1 MTRIALSAA
10 PLLAAVLVLLSLLIP
25 LNVRAQATVPSAPTL
40 DEVTTRA
47 GWLLVEW
54 SAPSSD
60 GGSTITAYDAR
71 YLETDATNKADDQWT
86 EVDEIWATGDGELR
100 YKLDSLTN
108 DTEYDV
114 QVRAVNAEGDGAW
127 SATATG
133 TPELSEETRA
143 TIVAVRGDDRALAVS
158 WNAPTTLV
166 DTDTTYDLR
175 YIESD
180 ATDKSD
186 GAWTVLTDA
195 SADGLL
201 LDGITGLDNDTEYD
215 VQVRAVDSFGDGPWS
230 DTTTGAPAD
239 SGQDLANAREISLE
253 TLPSGELDPMGS
265 NYFWGRIDDGATS
278 DGFSYSSDWDYFK
291 VVITDE
297 QAPDPMEF
305 DIFTEGDLDTKGT
318 LFDGDGNTIISI
330 GSSAELT
337 NPDNFLIRRTLE
349 AGTYY
354 IRVTGQGSAIG
365 EYVLRIQAAP
375 ETTDPVDPNELT
387 LGGNVGG
394 SINPPNETDSYDLE
408 LTERTNVIIRG
419 FGAPDL
425 TARLLNERGSVLAQN
440 NDGNLPPNAKGFV
453 IHHTLDA
460 GAYELEVSSDRGI
473 TSGWYRVYATDA
485 GNPGSTAGDAQAIT
499 LDDAVGGNIAPAG
512 DADYFSITV
521 DDTTYV
527 QIWAAPNTSG
537 ADFDAELLDS
547 NETAVD
553 PDFYGD
559 FAGHFKRIISF
570 GIAHKLDAGTY
581 YLKVTG
587 DGGSTGKYTVLA
599 MEDFGFSSLV
609 EACED
614 VSGGGIADTWYGCQW
629 HLQDDGLFGSGST
642 EDINV
647 ERVWSGGNLGAGI
660 TVAVVDDGMDHQ
672 HEDLTNNVDTS
683 KNRDFVGQGGI
694 YHPFRTHGTAVAGII
709 AAENNSIG
717 VRGVAPRATIYGYN
731 LLATGT
737 LDDEIEAVSLNA
749 DTTAVSNN
757 SWGHGN
763 DGSPESVTSLWEEAV
778 ENAVTSGYGG
788 KGVVFVWSA
797 GNGARMGDYSNLD
810 ERNNFHAVTAVCAV
824 SSDGVRTY
832 YSEMGANLWVCAP
845 SDGSGTPGITT
856 TTNSNRYTKGFG
868 GTSAAAPIVSGVVAL
883 IRKANDALTWRDV
896 KLILAASARK
906 NDASNSGWETGATK
920 YGGAGTYNFNHEYG
934 FGVVDAQAAVNLASG
949 WTNVPSLR
957 KIVAESDDID
967 LTIPDATA
975 TDPGTTVSS
984 ELTLDGNVEFIEY
997 VHVNAEIR
1005 HHSFRDLDVELESPT
1020 GRVSKLSPYFDQ
1032 SEFGEEIPF
1041 AVVGHRFRLG
1051 SARHLGESPAGKWT
1065 LRVTDHISGTEGS
1078 LESWNIEVFGHGTKP
1093 AAPGIDEA
1101 QPASG
1106 GFTVAWETPP
1116 DPGKSPITQYQVQ
1129 YIRSD
1134 AADKSD
1140 GEWTSVTTG
1149 SSARQYTTSGLDGEI
1164 EYDVRVRAVSAEG
1177 GGEWSETVQV
1187 TTASPD
1193 APTITS
1199 VTSLGEQTLVVT
1211 WTAPTNPSL
1220 GTVTSY
1226 DLRHK
1231 FTTFGGWTEVDSIW
1245 TSTSGGPLEH
1255 TLIPTVYLGSGRSH
1269 DVQLRAVVGSTE
1281 HPWSASHAVIT
1292 VPAPPVITSI
1302 STDPGGG
1309 KMTVQW
1315 ATAISA
1321 RQHPVTSHDLRYIES
1336 SEDETVDAN
1345 WTVEIDVPSDRQ
1357 GYTIVGL
1364 TNWVQYDV
1372 QVRGWNAGGPGLWSE
1387 TETGTPSNTSARVT
1401 LQWDDTSVDVNE
1413 DGGHVTL
1420 TAVATTD
1427 RDEAL
1432 PSDFSF
1438 DATVTT
1444 DDDTATDPAD
1454 YVPPSD
1460 ATLTFEQSD
1469 FERVLIGSSYRYRA
1483 TRDFNITIVSDTV
1496 DETDEKFTATL
1507 DYFETGATNLLGG
1520 NSVATVTIRDDE
1532 QVPVTL
1538 GWNPATVAVNEGSS
1552 AVRLN
1557 ATATTTSDKRPEA
1570 GFSFDASIATSPG
1583 TADATDDYT
1592 HVSTTV
1598 TFQQSDFR
1606 SLTVDGNRRYR
1617 ATKSVSVPIIN
1628 DTDDERDETF
1638 AVTVDYVDSNPSHL
1652 QGGPATATVTIQ
1664 DNDLPTVSIA
1674 AVTSSAPEDQSLLFR
1689 LTRDGVADDALT
1701 VNVRVSETRRMLA
1714 SGQPTTATFSAGAST
1729 TTLAVPLDDDT
1740 EDEDISVVTAMVRS
1754 GSGYVVGTDS
1764 SAIATAVDN
1773 DHVPVTLSWDPSA
1786 VTVADGAGRVTLR
1799 GVATTTKDKR
1809 PESGFSFVAEV
1820 TFADGA
1826 ADSNDYFGQIQRQT
1840 FGQSDFVRRGQS
1852 YRAAKEFAVHIA
1864 SGGIDEDDETFTA
1877 TLAYVGSDPLP
1888 PHLQGGSATL
1898 TVTITIVDDNVAP
1911 VFDDGTSTTRSID
1924 ENSAPG
1930 TAVGAPVAATDLNDD
1945 PLTYSIDSQQGGP
1958 YTVDSTTGQIRL
1970 GSGAA
1975 LDYER
1980 RTTQRVN
1987 LRVEDPDG
1995 LSDTIPV
2002 QIDIANVNEPPVIS
2016 GNATPEWQENRTG
2029 NVTRYTASDP
2039 ERDSVE
2045 WTVTGTDAG
2054 FFSVNS
2060 QGYLTFNDPP
2070 DFEASRG
2077 STYELTVVAT
2087 DTNGNPAE
2095 LDITVTVTNVNEPPT
2110 VEGRT
2115 ELALSENDDTFDE
2128 TYLATDPEGSSTTF
2142 TWSVS
2147 GTDYGDFNIDRNT
2160 GVLTF
2165 RNTPDY
2171 ERPADYNGNN
2181 EYLVQVRASDG
2192 QYTGT
2197 LDVTITVTDV
2207 NEPPEFNS
2215 SSLGKTSFSYAEN
2228 GTAALY
2234 TYRVTDPERS
2244 TITWSLSGTD
2254 HGDFDISQTGVL
2266 TFAEIPDFEMPDDAN
2281 EDNEYLV
2288 TVQARDDGFNTA
2300 RLDVTVTVTNSTGAE
2315 EPTITTTSN
2324 PSAYQE
2330 NGTRAVYT
2338 FRARDPQGRAVSW
2351 SLAGTDSHAFEISSG
2366 GVLTFRNPPDFESP
2380 TDFDRD
2386 NVYEITVVVTDD
2398 QSLVDRVDVS
2408 VTVTNHN
2415 EGVEPTITTRSPPST
2430 YQENRTA
2437 TVYTFSASDPQRRAI
2452 TWTLEGDDRGDFTL
2466 TRDSSGRGVLAFLSP
2481 PDFEAPADLDRQ
2493 NDYQL
2498 TVVATDEDGHR
2509 DRLTFTITVTD
2520 VNEGPEVTSGG
2531 DSFTVQENR
2540 NWLGATFTASDPE
2553 GGAVTHWS
2561 LGGRDWGDFLISS
2574 DGLLTFRNVPDHERP
2589 DDADRNN
2596 VYEVEIRP
2604 YDGRYYG
2611 SHHITVA
2618 TEDVSEISGPDTLA
2632 RPENTEGILAHYR
2645 ATGQGDLTATP
2656 AWSLTGT
2663 DAGDFTISA
2672 EGVVSFR
2679 NTPDHERPA
2688 DSNRDNEYLFA
2699 VQAIDGRYYD
2709 SHDVTVTVTPV
2720 NEPPTITTTSSSA
2733 TALGQNENLTSRL
2746 YTYRATD
2753 PEGSATIA
2761 WSVGGVDARFFIINE
2776 QGEFS
2781 FREDRAPDFETPGD
2795 SGRDNV
2801 YDVLIQVRDDAL
2813 NTASLPVSVTV
2824 REVNEGPEVTS
2835 GQSTFT
2841 ISENQDLPN
2850 ARYSGFDPEGG
2861 TVTQWIV
2868 GGADRGDFQI
2878 SAEGVL
2884 TFRYLPDYERP
2895 ADANRDNVYQLQVR
2909 PYDGRY
2915 YGSFD
2920 VTVTVTPVN
2929 EPPAITTTSSSAT
2942 TMTHP
2947 ENRTSRLY
2955 AYRATDPEGATIAW
2969 TLGGV
2974 DARFFS
2980 IDERGQ
2986 FYFSTTDPPDFEAR
3000 AASGLDHVYNVIVR
3014 ASDGLHTATL
3024 PVAVT
3029 VTDVNEGPEVTSGP
3043 STLTIPENQRL
3054 SGAVYSARDPEGFY
3068 VTRWSVGGRDSSDFF
3083 ITQGG
3088 TLYFRTPP
3096 DFEHPADSDRD
3107 NVYEVIIQPY
3117 DGRYTGS
3124 YPVTVTVT
3132 DVNEPP
3138 EFRSGSRTSFTQL
3151 ENRTTHLYT
3160 YSATDPERGAV
3171 TWSVGGTDGSHFAIN
3186 ERGQFSFDPNS
3197 PPDFDS
3203 PGDSGRNNIYN
3214 VNIEA
3219 TDPEANTGRLP
3230 VTVIVTEV
3238 NEGPVITRQGSL
3250 FGSPAGTV
3258 SENHPATQALA
3269 KYAARDPERPGVSI
3283 TQWSTSG
3290 PDYSDFVMNALG
3302 ELRFKF
3308 SPDYERPADSNRDN
3322 VYEVTIRAS
3331 DGRNTGTLEEVQV
3344 ITVTDVNEPPVITTT
3359 QTSFTQPEN
3368 RNTTL
3373 YTFRATDPERGTIT
3387 WIPAGTDGRYFT
3399 IDEQGRFAFTNP
3411 PDFENPGDA
3420 GRDNVYNVTIQA
3432 QDEAFR
3438 TATLDVT
3445 VTVTNHN
3452 EGVQPTIS
3460 TRNPTATYQENRTAT
3475 VYTFRASDPQR
3486 GTIIWS
3492 LGGIDSGDFSISES
3506 GALTFN
3512 SPPDFESPAD
3522 ADRNNV
3528 YELTV
3533 IVTDEEGYTD
3543 RVSFT
3548 ITVTNHNEG
3557 VEPTISTRWPP
3568 STYQENRTTTVYTF
3582 NASDPQRQ
3590 TIAWSLDGTDRGAF
3604 TITTDSSGRGVLA
3617 FASPPDFEN
3626 PVDADRDNVYEL
3638 AVVATDT
3645 DGNRDRVDF
3654 TITVTDVNE
3663 VPTITVAGT
3672 VTTTVPE
3679 NYADTAVLARYTARD
3694 PENPG
3699 SAIYS
3704 WSTAGQDSGDFVI
3717 NALGELR
3724 FRVSPDYERPADA
3737 NRDNVYEVIIRASD
3751 GRSYGTLADALTVTV
3766 TNLNEPPVITTR
3778 SRTEFTVREN
3788 STSTVYTYRATDQD
3802 RDDRIRWSVEGADGG
3817 DFAIYNG
3824 MLTFRLLPDLEQP
3837 VDADEDNVYEITV
3850 VASDNLGLRDTIPA
3864 TITVTDQSEGPVIA
3878 GTTSFTVVENYD
3890 IAQALGTYT
3899 ATDAKDGRRVY
3910 PQWSLTGQDFSD
3922 FVIDQYSGVLSF
3934 RNTPDYDQPADS
3946 NRDNIYE
3953 VTVRGHDSRAYG
3965 YLNVVVT
3972 VTNVNESAP
3981 VVTGSTSRTV
3991 QENTTSTIYTYSA
4004 TDADLNDTIAWS
4016 TGGTDGRHFLITED
4030 RYGRGLLAFAVPPDF
4045 ENPAD
4050 SGRDN
4055 VYNLEVVA
4063 TDGQGLRGT
4072 LAVTVTV
4079 TALNEGPVVSGTATF
4094 TVNENQALADN
4105 QGGYS
4110 ATYTARDPE
4119 AVGGVTTTITWSV
4132 SGLDYGDFTIG
4143 RETGTLA
4150 FRYPPNHE
4158 RPADYNRDNVYE
4170 LTVRAYDGRSYG
4182 TFDVTVTVLE
4192 VNEGPEII
4200 GRDTFTYLENSTSA
4214 IYTYSATDPEGDA
4227 FTWDLGGSDANDFV
4241 ITTGATGA
4249 SGRGLLTFAA
4259 PPNFDVPA
4267 GSGTH
4272 GNEYLV
4278 TVQARDDQG
4287 NVGELPVVV
4296 TVTDQNESAVVSGP
4310 QVISV
4315 TENRDQTLI
4324 LATYSATDPENQPI
4338 THWSLSGSDS
4348 GDFLINSNG
4357 ELTFLSTPDYDRPAD
4372 SNRDNEYRITV
4383 RAYDGRTYGNLDVV
4397 ITVSNVNEHDPAI
4410 RSGSATTFNHRE
4422 ETTSVLY
4429 TYSATDQD
4437 RDDVITWSTGG
4448 TDGHLFE
4455 FNERNGLV
4463 FRNPPDHENP
4473 GDSGRDNVY
4482 DLTVVAT
4489 DSGRRSTSL
4498 DVTVTVTPVD
4508 EGPEIFGTTNYTVLE
4523 GQELLGATF
4532 TATDPEDPSIVV
4544 SNWRTSGADSGDFT
4558 ITQDGVLSFLNTP
4571 DYDQP
4576 ADSNRDNIYLVTV
4589 QVSDGR
4595 YYGSLEVTVTVT
4607 DQNESNPVVTGRE
4620 SLSFPENT
4628 GTTTT
4633 LYTYRATD
4641 DDRNTVFNWSVRG
4654 TDGDDFEINPD
4665 GQLTFRNPPDHE
4677 SPADSNA
4684 DNIYEITVVASDG
4697 SNEGVLGVTITVTE
4711 INEGPEI
4718 SGAPTLTFDENT
4730 ATDRVLATYSATD
4743 PENTAANITLWSTS
4757 GRDVNDFT
4765 INSDGQLTFRYPPDY
4780 EQPADYN
4787 RDNVYEVSVR
4797 AYDGRVYGYYNV
4809 VVTVTPVDEAPEFRS
4824 GSRDSFTYRENG
4836 AYALYTYWATDP
4848 EGAEV
4853 AWSVGGVDARYFTI
4867 SQSGVLSFSDPPN
4880 FENPLR
4886 IDGDGYDNEYEVTVV
4901 AADQTGRVANLPVM
4915 VTVTDVN
4922 EGPEI
4927 VSCTETKFDTV
4938 LAVEF
4943 EGCDEITVD
4952 ENHDEPLYTYT
4963 ARDPEIPDLE
4973 ITRWTLSG
4981 RDSGDFTIT
4990 EKGELSFRYP
5000 PDSERPADYGRDSI
5014 YEVTVRA
5021 SDGRYYGSFDVV
5033 VTVEAVDEAPE
5044 FRTNSQDTFAYRENG
5059 TAALYT
5065 YYATDPEGADVS
5077 WGLSGTD
5084 ADAFEISEDGELTFA
5099 EVPDYE
5105 EPEDLGRDNVYEAT
5119 VEATDE
5125 TGNTRRLE
5133 ITVTVVNLTD

>member
-1 MTRIALSAA
+1 MTGLGLSAA
-10 PLLAAVLVLLSLLIP
+10 RLLAAGLALLGLLSLLLP
-25 LNVRAQATVPSAPTL
+25 MNARAQATVPGAPTI
-40 DEVTTRA
+40 DTVTPRA
-47 GWLLVEW
+47 GWLLVKW
-54 SAPSSD
+54 SAPSGN

-71 YLETDATNKADDQWT
+71 YIETDATDKADSRWT
-86 EVDEIWATGDGELR
+86 VTQDVWTTGDGELR
-100 YKLDSLTN
+100 YGLDGLTN
-108 DTEYDV
+108 GTEYDV

-127 SATATG
+127 SATVRG
-133 TPELSEETRA
+133 TPELSEVTRA
-143 TIVAVRGDDRALAVS
+143 TLSAVRGDDKALAVT

-175 YIESD
+175 HIATD

-186 GAWTVLTDA
+186 DQWTEVTDA
-195 SADGLL
+195 SVDGLL

-215 VQVRAVDSFGDGPWS
+215 VRVRAVELDIEGPWS
-230 DTTTGAPAD
+230 ATMSATPVDPGHNRDHARAITLATT
-239 SGQDLANAREISLE
+239 S
-253 TLPSGELDPMGS
+253 SGELDPMGS
-265 NYFWGRIDDGATS
+265 NYFWGRIDDGVIF
-278 DGFSYSSDWDYFK
+278 DGYSHSADWDYFEM
-291 VVITDE
+291 VITDE

-305 DIFTEGDLDTKGT
+305 EIFTEGDLDTQGT
-318 LFDGDGNTIISI
+318 LFDGDGNTIISV

-354 IRVTGQGSAIG
+354 IRVIGQGSAIG
-365 EYVLRIQAAP
+365 EYVLRIKAAP
-375 ETTDPVDPNELT
+375 ETTDPVDPNTLT
-387 LGGNVGG
+387 LGGSVSG

-425 TARLLNERGSVLAQN
+425 TARLLNERGSVLVQN
-440 NDGNLPPNAKGFV
+440 NDGNLPPKVKGFV

-460 GAYELEVSSDRGI
+460 GAYELQVSSHRGI
-473 TSGWYRVYATDA
+473 TSGWYQVYATDA

-499 LDDAVGGNIAPAG
+499 LDDAVGGNITSTG

-537 ADFDAELLDS
+537 TDVDAELLDAS
-547 NETAVD
+547 ETAVD
-553 PDFYGD
+553 PDFTID
-559 FAGHFKRIISF
+559 FAGHFKRIVSF

-599 MEDFGFSSLV
+599 MEDFGFSNLV

-672 HEDLTNNVDTS
+672 HEDLTNNIDTS
-683 KNRDFVGQGGI
+683 KNRDFVGQGGV

-717 VRGVAPRATIYGYN
+717 VRGVAPQATLYGYN

-749 DTTAVSNN
+749 HTTAVSNN

-797 GNGARMGDYSNLD
+797 GNGARMGDYSTLD

-883 IRKANDALTWRDV
+883 IRKANDTLTWRDV

-967 LTIPDATA
+967 LNIPDATT

-984 ELTLDGNVEFIEY
+984 ELTLDGDVEFIEY
-997 VHVNAEIR
+997 VHVNAEVR
-1005 HHSFRDLDVELESPT
+1005 HHSFRDLEVELESPT

-1032 SEFGEEIPF
+1032 SEFGQEIPF
-1041 AVVGHRFRLG
+1041 AVVGHPLRLG

-1065 LRVTDHISGTEGS
+1065 LRVTDHISGVAGS

-1106 GFTVAWETPP
+1106 GFTVAWATPP
-1116 DPGKSPITQYQVQ
+1116 DPGKSPITQYQVH
-1129 YIRSD
+1129 YIRND

-1231 FTTFGGWTEVDSIW
+1231 FTTFGDWTEVDSIW

-1302 STDPGGG
+1302 STDPSGG

-1345 WTVEIDVPSDRQ
+1345 WAVEIDVPSDRH

-1364 TNWVQYDV
+1364 NNWVQYDV
-1372 QVRGWNAGGPGLWSE
+1372 QVRGWNAGGPGPWSE

-1413 DGGHVTL
+1413 DGGLVTL

-1454 YVPPSD
+1454 YVPPTG

-1469 FERVLIGSSYRYRA
+1469 FERVLIGGSYRYRA

-1507 DYFETGATNLLGG
+1507 DYSETGATNLLGG
-1520 NSVATVTIRDDE
+1520 NSVATVTIKDDE

-1538 GWNPATVAVNEGSS
+1538 GWNPATVSVNEGSS

-1557 ATATTTSDKRPEA
+1557 ATATTTSDQRPEA
-1570 GFSFDASIATSPG
+1570 GFSFDATVATSPV

-1592 HVSTTV
+1592 HVSSTL
-1598 TFQQSDFR
+1598 TFSQVDFR
-1606 SLTVDGNRRYR
+1606 SATVDGNRRYR
-1617 ATKSVSVPIIN
+1617 ATKSVSVPIVN

-1638 AVTVDYVDSNPSHL
+1638 TVTVDYVDPNPLHL
-1652 QGGPATATVTIQ
+1652 QGGSSAATVTIV

-1674 AVTSSAPEDQSLLFR
+1674 AIGASAAEDATLQFR
-1689 LTRDGVADDALT
+1689 LTREGVADDALT
-1701 VNVRVSETRRMLA
+1701 VNVRVSETRQMLA
-1714 SGQPTTATFSAGAST
+1714 SGQPTTATFLAGEST
-1729 TTLAVPLDDDT
+1729 TTLVVVLDDDT
-1740 EDEDISVVTAMVRS
+1740 KDEDNSTVTATLRS
-1754 GSGYVVGTDS
+1754 GTGYVLGTNT
-1764 SAIATAVDN
+1764 SAQATARDN
-1773 DHVPVTLSWDPSA
+1773 DHVPVTLSWDPDA
-1786 VTVADGAGRVTLR
+1786 ITVADGAGTVTLR
-1799 GVATTTKDKR
+1799 GVATTTKDKQ

-1820 TFADGA
+1820 TFADGT
-1826 ADSNDYFGQIQRQT
+1826 ADSGDYSAQTQRQT
-1840 FGQSDFVRRGQS
+1840 FRQSDFIRRGQT
-1852 YRAAKEFAVHIA
+1852 YRATGEFTAYIA
-1864 SGGIDEDDETFTA
+1864 TGDGSEDDETFTA

-1888 PHLQGGSATL
+1888 PHLQGGSATA
-1898 TVTITIVDDNVAP
+1898 TVTITVIDDNVAP
-1911 VFDDGTSTTRSID
+1911 VFDDGTSTTRSIH
-1924 ENSAPG
+1924 ENSGPG

-1958 YTVDSTTGQIRL
+1958 YTVDDTTGQLRL
-1970 GSGAA
+1970 GAGAA

-1987 LRVEDPDG
+1987 LRVVDPDG
-1995 LSDTIPV
+1995 LSDTIAV
-2002 QIDIANVNEPPVIS
+2002 QIEIANVNEPPVIS
-2016 GNATPEWQENRTG
+2016 GNPTPEWQENRTG
-2029 NVTRYTASDP
+2029 NVARYTASDP
-2039 ERDSVE
+2039 ERDSVD
-2045 WTVTGTDAG
+2045 WTVAGTDAG
-2054 FFSVNS
+2054 FFSMNS

-2087 DTNGNPAE
+2087 DANGNPAE

-2110 VEGRT
+2110 VQGRT

-2128 TYLATDPEGSSTTF
+2128 TYYATDPEGSSTTF

-2147 GTDYGDFNIDRNT
+2147 GTDRGDFTINRET

-2165 RNTPDY
+2165 HATPDY
-2171 ERPADYNGNN
+2171 ERPADSNRDN
-2181 EYLVQVRASDG
+2181 EYLAQVRASDG

-2197 LDVTITVTDV
+2197 LDVTVTVTDV

-2234 TYRVTDPERS
+2234 TYLATDPERAA
-2244 TITWSLSGTD
+2244 ITWSVSGTD
-2254 HGDFDISQTGVL
+2254 HDDFNISQTGVL
-2266 TFAEIPDFEMPDDAN
+2266 TFAEIPDFEMPDDAD

-2288 TVQARDDGFNTA
+2288 TVEARDTAFNYA

-2324 PSAYQE
+2324 PSPYRE
-2330 NGTRAVYT
+2330 NGAGAVYT
-2338 FRARDPQGRAVSW
+2338 FRARDPQGRAVVW
-2351 SLAGTDSHAFEISSG
+2351 SLTGADSHAFEISSG
-2366 GVLTFRNPPDFESP
+2366 GVLTFVSPPDFESP
-2380 TDFDRD
+2380 TDFNRD
-2386 NVYEITVVVTDD
+2386 NVYQITVVVTDD
-2398 QSLVDRVDVS
+2398 QGLTDSVAVT
-2408 VTVTNHN
+2408 VTVTNDA
-2415 EGVEPTITTRSPPST
+2415 EGVEPTISSRSPPST
-2430 YQENRTA
+2430 YPENRTS
-2437 TVYTFSASDPQRRAI
+2437 TVYTFSASDPQRQTL

-2466 TRDSSGRGVLAFLSP
+2466 TRDSSGRGVLSFVSP
-2481 PDFEAPADLDRQ
+2481 PNFEAPVDSDGQ
-2493 NDYQL
+2493 NDYNL
-2498 TVVATDEDGHR
+2498 TVIATDPDFHA
-2509 DRLTFTITVTD
+2509 DRLSFTITVTD
-2520 VNEGPEVTSGG
+2520 VNEGPEVTGGG
-2531 DSFTVQENR
+2531 DTFTTQENR
-2540 NWLGATFTASDPE
+2540 NWPGATFTASDPE
-2553 GGAVTHWS
+2553 GGNVTHWN
-2561 LGGRDWGDFLISS
+2561 LGGSDSGDFTITHDTVS
-2574 DGLLTFRNVPDHERP
+2574 GGGRIAFRNTPDHERP
-2589 DDADRNN
+2589 DDADRDN
-2596 VYEVEIRP
+2596 VYQVEIQP

-2611 SHHITVA
+2611 SHHVTVTVGDVAEIT
-2618 TEDVSEISGPDTLA
+2618 GPSVLNRDENFVGTLA
-2632 RPENTEGILAHYR
+2632 TYA
-2645 ATGQGDLTATP
+2645 ATGGGDLTVDPTWRLAGADT
-2656 AWSLTGT
+2656 
-2663 DAGDFTISA
+2663 GDFTISA
-2672 EGVVSFR
+2672 EGAVSFR
-2679 NTPDHERPA
+2679 NTPDHERPY
-2688 DSNRDNEYLFA
+2688 DSNRDNEYLFT
-2699 VQAIDGRYYD
+2699 VQATDGRYHD
-2709 SHDVTVTVTPV
+2709 S
-2720 NEPPTITTTSSSA
+2720 
-2733 TALGQNENLTSRL
+2733 
-2746 YTYRATD
+2746 
-2753 PEGSATIA
+2753 
-2761 WSVGGVDARFFIINE
+2761 
-2776 QGEFS
+2776 
-2781 FREDRAPDFETPGD
+2781 
-2795 SGRDNV
+2795 
-2801 YDVLIQVRDDAL
+2801 YDVA
-2813 NTASLPVSVTV
+2813 
-2824 REVNEGPEVTS
+2824 
-2835 GQSTFT
+2835 
-2841 ISENQDLPN
+2841 
-2850 ARYSGFDPEGG
+2850 
-2861 TVTQWIV
+2861 
-2868 GGADRGDFQI
+2868 
-2878 SAEGVL
+2878 
-2884 TFRYLPDYERP
+2884 
-2895 ADANRDNVYQLQVR
+2895 
-2909 PYDGRY
+2909 
-2915 YGSFD
+2915 
-2920 VTVTVTPVN
+2920 VTVTPVN
-2929 EPPAITTTSSSAT
+2929 EPPAITTTSASAT

-2955 AYRATDPEGATIAW
+2955 TYRATDPEGATIAW

-2974 DARFFS
+2974 DAHFFT

-2986 FYFSTTDPPDFEAR
+2986 LYFSTSNPPDFEAR
-3000 AASGLDHVYNVIVR
+3000 AVSGQGHVYNVTVQ
-3014 ASDGLHTATL
+3014 AGDGAHTASL
-3024 PVAVT
+3024 PIAVT
-3029 VTDVNEGPEVTSGP
+3029 VTDVNEGPVVSGTS
-3043 STLTIPENQRL
+3043 SFTIRENQSL
-3054 SGAVYSARDPEGFY
+3054 SGAVYSARDPEGEY
-3068 VTRWSVGGRDSSDFF
+3068 VTRWSVGGRDAGDFF

-3096 DFEHPADSDRD
+3096 DFERPADSNRD

-3117 DGRYTGS
+3117 DGRNTGS
-3124 YPVTVTVT
+3124 YAVTITVT

-3138 EFRSGSRTSFTQL
+3138 EFRSGSRTYFTQP
-3151 ENRTTHLYT
+3151 ENRTTRLYT

-3171 TWSVGGTDGSHFAIN
+3171 TWTVGGTDGSHFVID
-3186 ERGQFSFDPNS
+3186 ERGQFSFREES
-3197 PPDFDS
+3197 PPDFDA
-3203 PGDSGRNNIYN
+3203 PGDFGSNNIYN

-3219 TDPEANTGRLP
+3219 TDPEANTARLP
-3230 VTVIVTEV
+3230 VIVIVNEV
-3238 NEGPVITRQGSL
+3238 NEGPVITRQSSL
-3250 FGSPAGTV
+3250 LGNPPGTV
-3258 SENHPATQALA
+3258 SENHPTTQALA
-3269 KYAARDPERPGVSI
+3269 RYTARDPERPTVSI

-3290 PDYSDFVMNALG
+3290 PDAGDFVMNALG
-3302 ELRFKF
+3302 ELRFKL

-3322 VYEVTIRAS
+3322 IYQVTIRAS
-3331 DGRNTGTLEEVQV
+3331 DGRNTGTLEELQV
-3344 ITVTDVNEPPVITTT
+3344 IAVTDVNEPPVITTT
-3359 QTSFTQPEN
+3359 GRTAFTQTEN
-3368 RNTTL
+3368 RNTAL
-3373 YTFRATDPERGTIT
+3373 YTFRATDPERGAIT
-3387 WIPAGTDGRYFT
+3387 WNPAGIDGHAFT
-3399 IDEQGRFAFTNP
+3399 IDEQGRLSFTNP
-3411 PDFENPGDA
+3411 PDFESPTDA

-3432 QDEAFR
+3432 RDEAFR

-3460 TRNPTATYQENRTAT
+3460 TRNPPATYQENRTAT

-3512 SPPDFESPAD
+3512 SPPDFENPAD

-3533 IVTDEEGYTD
+3533 IVTDPQGYTD

-3557 VEPTISTRWPP
+3557 VEPTISSRRPP
-3568 STYQENRTTTVYTF
+3568 TTYQENRTTTVYTF
-3582 NASDPQRQ
+3582 SASDPQRQ
-3590 TIAWSLDGTDRGAF
+3590 AIAWSLDGTDRGAF
-3604 TITTDSSGRGVLA
+3604 TITTDSSGRGVLT
-3617 FASPPDFEN
+3617 FATPPDFEN
-3626 PVDADRDNVYEL
+3626 PSDLDRQNDYEL
-3638 AVVATDT
+3638 AVIAADT

-3704 WSTAGQDSGDFVI
+3704 WSTAGWDNGDFVI

-3788 STSTVYTYRATDQD
+3788 STAVVYTYRATDQD
-3802 RDDRIRWSVEGADGG
+3802 QDERIRWSVEGADGG

-3864 TITVTDQSEGPVIA
+3864 TITVTDQSEGPIIA

-3910 PQWSLTGQDFSD
+3910 PQWSLSGRDVSD

-3934 RNTPDYDQPADS
+3934 RHTPDYDRPADS

-3953 VTVRGHDSRAYG
+3953 VTIRGHDSRAYG

-3972 VTNVNESAP
+3972 VTNINEGAP
-3981 VVTGSTSRTV
+3981 VVTGSTAHTV
-3991 QENTTSTIYTYSA
+3991 RENTTSTIYTYRA
-4004 TDADLNDTIAWS
+4004 ADPDLNDTIAWS
-4016 TGGTDGRHFLITED
+4016 TGGDDGRHFVITRD
-4030 RYGRGLLAFAVPPDF
+4030 SSGRGLLAFTGPPDF

-4050 SGRDN
+4050 SDQDN

-4063 TDGQGLRGT
+4063 TDGAGLRGT

-4079 TALNEGPVVSGTATF
+4079 TALNEGPVVSGTAAF
-4094 TVNENQALADN
+4094 TINENQALTDN

-4110 ATYTARDPE
+4110 TTYTARDPE
-4119 AVGGVTTTITWSV
+4119 AIGGVTTTITWSV
-4132 SGLDYGDFTIG
+4132 AGRDSGDFNIDL
-4143 RETGTLA
+4143 ETGTLT
-4150 FRYPPNHE
+4150 FRYPPNYE
-4158 RPADYNRDNVYE
+4158 RPADYGRDNIYE
-4170 LTVRAYDGRSYG
+4170 LTVRAYDGRNYG
-4182 TFDVTVTVLE
+4182 AFEVAVTVLP
-4192 VNEGPEII
+4192 VNEGPEIT
-4200 GRDTFTYLENSTSA
+4200 GGDSLSFRENTPATTTLHTYR
-4214 IYTYSATDPEGDA
+4214 ATDPEGNA
-4227 FTWDLGGSDANDFV
+4227 FTWNLGGPDASDFV
-4241 ITTGATGA
+4241 ITADS
-4249 SGRGLLTFAA
+4249 SGRGVLTFAA
-4259 PPNFDVPA
+4259 PPNFDIPT

-4296 TVTDQNESAVVSGP
+4296 TVTDQNEGAVVWGQ

-4315 TENRDQTLI
+4315 TENRDPTLI

-4348 GDFLINSNG
+4348 GDFLINSDG

-4397 ITVSNVNEHDPAI
+4397 ITVSNVNEHDPVI
-4410 RSGSATTFNHRE
+4410 RSGSSTTFNYRE

-4463 FRNPPDHENP
+4463 FRNPPDYENP
-4473 GDSGRDNVY
+4473 GDSGRGNVY

-4489 DSGRRSTSL
+4489 DSQGRSTSL
-4498 DVTVTVTPVD
+4498 DVAVTVTPVD
-4508 EGPEIFGTTNYTVLE
+4508 EGPEIFGTTNYTVIE
-4523 GQELLGATF
+4523 GQELTGAFF
-4532 TATDPEDPSIVV
+4532 TASDPEDPTIVV
-4544 SNWRTSGADSGDFT
+4544 SNWRTSGTDRGDFT
-4558 ITQDGVLSFLNTP
+4558 ITQDGALSFRSTP
-4571 DYDQP
+4571 DYDRP
-4576 ADSNRDNIYLVTV
+4576 ADSNRDNIYMVTV

-4595 YYGSLEVTVTVT
+4595 HYGSLEVTVTVT
-4607 DQNESNPVVTGRE
+4607 DQNESSPVVSGSRT
-4620 SLSFPENT
+4620 LSFRENT
-4628 GTTTT
+4628 SSTTT

-4654 TDGDDFEINPD
+4654 TDDDDFDINSA

-4677 SPADSNA
+4677 RPADSNL
-4684 DNIYEITVVASDG
+4684 DNIYEITIVASDG
-4697 SNEGVLGVTITVTE
+4697 SNEGALAVTITVTE
-4711 INEGPEI
+4711 VNEGPEI
-4718 SGAPTLTFDENT
+4718 SGAQTLTFDENT
-4730 ATDRVLATYSATD
+4730 ATDLILATYSATD
-4743 PENTAANITLWSTS
+4743 PENTAANITLWGTS
-4757 GRDVNDFT
+4757 GRDAGDFT
-4765 INSDGQLTFRYPPDY
+4765 INSDGQLTFLYPPNH
-4780 EQPADYN
+4780 ERPADYN

-4797 AYDGRVYGYYNV
+4797 ASDGRVYGYYEV
-4809 VVTVTPVDEAPEFRS
+4809 VVTVTPVDEAPEFRT
-4824 GSRDSFTYRENG
+4824 GSRDSFAYRENG
-4836 AYALYTYWATDP
+4836 TYNLYTYQATDP

-4853 AWSVGGVDARYFTI
+4853 AWSVGGLDASYFTI
-4867 SQSGVLSFSDPPN
+4867 SDTGVLTFSAPPN
-4880 FENPLR
+4880 FENSLR
-4886 IDGDGYDNEYEVTVV
+4886 VEGDGYDNEYEVTVQ
-4901 AADQTGRVANLPVM
+4901 ATDDNFNTARLEIK

-4927 VSCTETKFDTV
+4927 VACTDTVFDTV
-4938 LAVEF
+4938 LDIDF
-4943 EGCDEITVD
+4943 DDCDEITVS
-4952 ENHDEPLYTYT
+4952 ENHDEPLYTYS

-4973 ITRWTLSG
+4973 ITRWSLSG
-4981 RDSGDFTIT
+4981 YDSGDFTIT
-4990 EKGELSFRYP
+4990 EKGELSFRYR
-5000 PDSERPADYGRDSI
+5000 PDSERPADYNRDSI

-5044 FRTNSQDTFAYRENG
+5044 FHSSSQDTFTYRENG
-5059 TAALYT
+5059 TAALHT
-5065 YYATDPEGADVS
+5065 YRATDPEGSEVT

-5084 ADAFEISEDGELTFA
+5084 AHAFEISEAGELTFA
-5099 EVPDYE
+5099 SVPDYE
-5105 EPEDLGRDNVYEAT
+5105 QPADSGRDNIYEVI
-5119 VEATDE
+5119 VEAADDTN
-5125 TGNTRRLE
+5125 NTRQLE
-5133 ITVTVVNLTD
+5133 VTVTVVNLTD

>member
-1 MTRIALSAA
+1 MTGLGLSAA
-10 PLLAAVLVLLSLLIP
+10 RLLAAGLALLGLLSLLVP
-25 LNVRAQATVPSAPTL
+25 MNARAQATVPGAPTI
-40 DEVTTRA
+40 DTVTARA
-47 GWLLVEW
+47 GWLLVKW
-54 SAPSSD
+54 SAPSGN

-71 YLETDATNKADDQWT
+71 YIETDATDKADSRWT
-86 EVDEIWATGDGELR
+86 ATQDVWTTGDGELR
-100 YKLDSLTN
+100 YGLDNLTN
-108 DTEYDV
+108 ATEYDV

-127 SATATG
+127 SATARG
-133 TPELSEETRA
+133 TPELSEVTRA
-143 TIVAVRGDDRALAVS
+143 TLSALRGDDKALAAT
-158 WNAPTTLV
+158 WNAPSTLV

-175 YIESD
+175 HIATD

-186 GAWTVLTDA
+186 DQWTEVTDA

-215 VQVRAVDSFGDGPWS
+215 VQVRAMELGIEGPWS
-230 DTTTGAPAD
+230 ATMSATPVDP
-239 SGQDLANAREISLE
+239 GQDRDHARAITLATTS
-253 TLPSGELDPMGS
+253 SGELDPMGS
-265 NYFWGRIDDGATS
+265 NYFWGRIDDGVIF
-278 DGFSYSSDWDYFK
+278 DGYSYSSDWDYFEM
-291 VVITDE
+291 VITDE

-305 DIFTEGDLDTKGT
+305 EIFTEGDLDTMGT
-318 LFDGDGNTIISI
+318 LFDGDGNTIISV

-365 EYVLRIQAAP
+365 EYVLRIKAAP

-440 NDGNLPPNAKGFV
+440 NDGNLPPKAEGFV

-460 GAYELEVSSDRGI
+460 GAYELQVSSDRGI

-485 GNPGSTAGDAQAIT
+485 GNPGSTAGDAQPIT
-499 LDDAVGGNIAPAG
+499 LDDAVGGNITSAG

-547 NETAVD
+547 NETALD
-553 PDFYGD
+553 PDFDID

-570 GIAHKLDAGTY
+570 GIAHKLDAGAY

-587 DGGSTGKYTVLA
+587 DGSTGKYTVLA
-599 MEDFGFSSLV
+599 IEDFGFSNLV
-609 EACED
+609 DACED

-629 HLQDDGLFGSGST
+629 HLQDDGLIGAGST

-717 VRGVAPRATIYGYN
+717 VRGVAPQATIYGYN

-778 ENAVTSGYGG
+778 ENAITSGYGG

-856 TTNSNRYTKGFG
+856 TTNGNRYTKGFG

-906 NDASNSGWETGATK
+906 NDASNSGWEAGATK

-934 FGVVDAQAAVNLASG
+934 FGVVDAQAAVNLAGG

-957 KIVAESDDID
+957 KIVVESDDID

-975 TDPGTTVSS
+975 ADPGTTVSS

-1041 AVVGHRFRLG
+1041 AVVGHRLRLG

-1065 LRVTDHISGTEGS
+1065 LRVTDHISGVAGS

-1106 GFTVAWETPP
+1106 GFTVAWAAPP

-1129 YIRSD
+1129 YIRND

-1149 SSARQYTTSGLDGEI
+1149 SSARQYTTSGLDGKI

-1231 FTTFGGWTEVDSIW
+1231 FTTFGDWTEVDSIW
-1245 TSTSGGPLEH
+1245 TSTSGGPLQH
-1255 TLIPTVYLGSGRSH
+1255 TLIPTAYLGSGRSH

-1302 STDPGGG
+1302 STDPSGG

-1345 WTVEIDVPSDRQ
+1345 WTVKIDVPSDRQ

-1372 QVRGWNAGGPGLWSE
+1372 QVRGLNAGGPGPWSE

-1454 YVPPSD
+1454 YIPPTG

-1483 TRDFNITIVSDTV
+1483 TRDFNITIVSDAV

-1507 DYFETGATNLLGG
+1507 DYSETGATNLLGG
-1520 NSVATVTIRDDE
+1520 NSVATVTIKDDE

-1538 GWNPATVAVNEGSS
+1538 GWNPATVSVNEGSS

-1557 ATATTTSDKRPEA
+1557 VTATTTSDKRPEA
-1570 GFSFDASIATSPG
+1570 GFSFDATVATSPV

-1592 HVSTTV
+1592 HVSSTL
-1598 TFQQSDFR
+1598 TFTQADFR
-1606 SLTVDGNRRYR
+1606 SATVDGNRRYR
-1617 ATKSVSVPIIN
+1617 ATKSVSVPIVN

-1638 AVTVDYVDSNPSHL
+1638 TATVDYVDPNPLHL
-1652 QGGPATATVTIQ
+1652 QGGSAAATVTIV

-1674 AVTSSAPEDQSLLFR
+1674 AIGASAAEDATLQFR
-1689 LTRDGVADDALT
+1689 LTREGVPDDALT
-1701 VNVRVSETRRMLA
+1701 VNVRVSETMRMLA

-1729 TTLAVPLDDDT
+1729 TTLVVALDDDT
-1740 EDEDISVVTAMVRS
+1740 EDEDNSTVTATLRS
-1754 GSGYVVGTDS
+1754 GTGYILGTNT
-1764 SAIATAVDN
+1764 SALATAQDN
-1773 DHVPVTLSWDPSA
+1773 DHVPVTLSWDSDA
-1786 VTVADGAGRVTLR
+1786 VTVADGAGTVTLR
-1799 GVATTTKDKR
+1799 GVATTTKDKQ
-1809 PESGFSFVAEV
+1809 PESGFSFLAEV
-1820 TFADGA
+1820 TFADGT
-1826 ADSNDYFGQIQRQT
+1826 ADSGDYSAQTQRQT
-1840 FGQSDFVRRGQS
+1840 FRQSDFIRRGQT
-1852 YRAAKEFAVHIA
+1852 YRATGEFTVNIA
-1864 SGGIDEDDETFTA
+1864 TGDGSEDDEAFTA
-1877 TLAYVGSDPLP
+1877 TLAYVGSDSLP
-1888 PHLQGGSATL
+1888 SHLQGGSATV
-1898 TVTITIVDDNVAP
+1898 TVTITVVDDNVAP
-1911 VFDDGTSTTRSID
+1911 VFDDGTSTTRSIH
-1924 ENSAPG
+1924 ENSGPG
-1930 TAVGAPVAATDLNDD
+1930 AAVGAPVAATDLNDD

-1958 YTVDSTTGQIRL
+1958 YTVDDTTGQLRL
-1970 GSGAA
+1970 GAGAA

-1980 RTTQRVN
+1980 RATQRVN

-1995 LSDTIPV
+1995 LSDTIAV
-2002 QIDIANVNEPPVIS
+2002 QIEIANVNEPPVIS
-2016 GNATPEWQENRTG
+2016 GNATPEWPENRTG
-2029 NVTRYTASDP
+2029 NVARYTASDP

-2054 FFSVNS
+2054 FFSMNS

-2087 DTNGNPAE
+2087 DANGNRPE

-2128 TYLATDPEGSSTTF
+2128 TYLATDPEGSSATF

-2197 LDVTITVTDV
+2197 LNVTVTVTDV

-2234 TYRVTDPERS
+2234 TYRATDPERAA
-2244 TITWSLSGTD
+2244 ITWSVSGTD
-2254 HGDFDISQTGVL
+2254 DDDFVISQTGVL
-2266 TFAEIPDFEMPDDAN
+2266 TFAEIPDFEMPDDAD

-2288 TVQARDDGFNTA
+2288 TVVARDTAFNYA

-2324 PSAYQE
+2324 PSPYRE
-2330 NGTRAVYT
+2330 NGAGAVYT
-2338 FRARDPQGRAVSW
+2338 FRARDPQGRAVAW
-2351 SLAGTDSHAFEISSG
+2351 SLTGADSHAFEISSS
-2366 GVLTFRNPPDFESP
+2366 GVLTFVSPPDFESP
-2380 TDFDRD
+2380 ADFNRD
-2386 NVYEITVVVTDD
+2386 NVYQITVVVTDD
-2398 QSLVDRVDVS
+2398 QGLTDSVAVT
-2408 VTVTNHN
+2408 VTVTNDA
-2415 EGVEPTITTRSPPST
+2415 EGVEPTISSRSPPST
-2430 YQENRTA
+2430 YAENRTS
-2437 TVYTFSASDPQRRAI
+2437 TVYTFSASDPQRQTL

-2466 TRDSSGRGVLAFLSP
+2466 TRDSSGRGVLAFVSP
-2481 PDFEAPADLDRQ
+2481 PNFEAPVDSDGQ
-2493 NDYQL
+2493 NDYNL
-2498 TVVATDEDGHR
+2498 TVIATDPDFHA
-2509 DRLTFTITVTD
+2509 DRLSFTITVTD
-2520 VNEGPEVTSGG
+2520 VNEGPEVTGGG
-2531 DSFTVQENR
+2531 DTFTTQENR
-2540 NWLGATFTASDPE
+2540 YWPGATFTASDPE
-2553 GGAVTHWS
+2553 GGNVTHWN
-2561 LGGRDWGDFLISS
+2561 LGGSDSGDFTITHDTVS
-2574 DGLLTFRNVPDHERP
+2574 DGGRIAFRNTPDHERP
-2589 DDADRNN
+2589 DDADRDN
-2596 VYEVEIRP
+2596 VYQVEIQP

-2611 SHHITVA
+2611 SHHVEITVGDIA
-2618 TEDVSEISGPDTLA
+2618 EITGPSALNRDENFVGTLA
-2632 RPENTEGILAHYR
+2632 TYA
-2645 ATGQGDLTATP
+2645 ATGGGDLAVDPT
-2656 AWSLTGT
+2656 WRLTGA

-2679 NTPDHERPA
+2679 NTPDHERPY

-2699 VQAIDGRYYD
+2699 VQATDGRYHD
-2709 SHDVTVTVTPV
+2709 SYDVTVTVTPV
-2720 NEPPTITTTSSSA
+2720 NEPPTITTTSA
-2733 TALGQNENLTSRL
+2733 
-2746 YTYRATD
+2746 
-2753 PEGSATIA
+2753 
-2761 WSVGGVDARFFIINE
+2761 
-2776 QGEFS
+2776 
-2781 FREDRAPDFETPGD
+2781 
-2795 SGRDNV
+2795 
-2801 YDVLIQVRDDAL
+2801 
-2813 NTASLPVSVTV
+2813 
-2824 REVNEGPEVTS
+2824 
-2835 GQSTFT
+2835 
-2841 ISENQDLPN
+2841 
-2850 ARYSGFDPEGG
+2850 
-2861 TVTQWIV
+2861 
-2868 GGADRGDFQI
+2868 
-2878 SAEGVL
+2878 
-2884 TFRYLPDYERP
+2884 
-2895 ADANRDNVYQLQVR
+2895 
-2909 PYDGRY
+2909 
-2915 YGSFD
+2915 
-2920 VTVTVTPVN
+2920 
-2929 EPPAITTTSSSAT
+2929 SAT

-2955 AYRATDPEGATIAW
+2955 TYRVTDPEGAPIAW

-2974 DARFFS
+2974 DARFFT

-2986 FYFSTTDPPDFEAR
+2986 LYFSTSNPPDFEAR
-3000 AASGLDHVYNVIVR
+3000 TVSGQAHVYNATVQ
-3014 ASDGLHTATL
+3014 AGDGVHTASL
-3024 PVAVT
+3024 PIAVT
-3029 VTDVNEGPEVTSGP
+3029 VTDVNEGPVVSGTA
-3043 STLTIPENQRL
+3043 SFTIRENQSL
-3054 SGAVYSARDPEGFY
+3054 SGAVYSARDPEGEY
-3068 VTRWSVGGRDSSDFF
+3068 VTRWSVGGRDSGDFF

-3096 DFEHPADSDRD
+3096 DFERPADSNRD

-3117 DGRYTGS
+3117 DGRNTGS
-3124 YPVTVTVT
+3124 YAVTVTVT

-3138 EFRSGSRTSFTQL
+3138 EFRSGSRTSFTQP
-3151 ENRTTHLYT
+3151 ENRTTRLYT

-3171 TWSVGGTDGSHFAIN
+3171 TWSMGGTDGSHFAID
-3186 ERGQFSFDPNS
+3186 ERGQFSFREES
-3197 PPDFDS
+3197 PPDFDA
-3203 PGDSGRNNIYN
+3203 PGDFGSNNIYN

-3219 TDPEANTGRLP
+3219 TDPEANTARLP
-3230 VTVIVTEV
+3230 VIVIVTEV

-3250 FGSPAGTV
+3250 LGNPPGTV
-3258 SENHPATQALA
+3258 PENHPTTQALA
-3269 KYAARDPERPGVSI
+3269 RYTARDPERPTVSI

-3290 PDYSDFVMNALG
+3290 PDAGDFVMNALG
-3302 ELRFKF
+3302 ELRFKL

-3322 VYEVTIRAS
+3322 VYQVTIRAS

-3359 QTSFTQPEN
+3359 GRTAFAHTEN
-3368 RNTTL
+3368 RNTAL
-3373 YTFRATDPERGTIT
+3373 YTFRATDPERGAIT
-3387 WIPAGTDGRYFT
+3387 WNPAGIDGRAFT
-3399 IDEQGRFAFTNP
+3399 IDEQGRFSFTNP
-3411 PDFENPGDA
+3411 PDFESPTDA

-3432 QDEAFR
+3432 RDEAFR

-3460 TRNPTATYQENRTAT
+3460 TRRPPATYQENRTTT

-3486 GTIIWS
+3486 GVITWS
-3492 LGGIDSGDFSISES
+3492 LTGTDAGDFSISES
-3506 GALTFN
+3506 GALAFN
-3512 SPPDFESPAD
+3512 SPPDFENPAD
-3522 ADRNNV
+3522 ADRDNV

-3533 IVTDEEGYTD
+3533 TVTDEEGYTD

-3557 VEPTISTRWPP
+3557 VEPTISTRRPP
-3568 STYQENRTTTVYTF
+3568 TAYQENRTTTVYTF
-3582 NASDPQRQ
+3582 SASDPQRQ
-3590 TIAWSLDGTDRGAF
+3590 AIAWSLDGTDRGAF

-3645 DGNRDRVDF
+3645 DGNRDRVHF

-3679 NYADTAVLARYTARD
+3679 NYADTAVLASYTARD

-3778 SRTEFTVREN
+3778 RRTEFTVREN
-3788 STSTVYTYRATDQD
+3788 STAVVYTYHATDQD
-3802 RDDRIRWSVEGADGG
+3802 QDDRIRWSVEGADGG
-3817 DFAIYNG
+3817 DFAIYKG
-3824 MLTFRLLPDLEQP
+3824 ILTFRRLPDLEQP
-3837 VDADEDNVYEITV
+3837 VDDDEDNVYDITV
-3850 VASDNLGLRDTIPA
+3850 VAADGGGLRDTINA

-3878 GTTSFTVVENYD
+3878 GQTSFTFAENYD
-3890 IAQALGTYT
+3890 ITQALTTYT

-3910 PQWSLTGQDFSD
+3910 PQWSLSGRDGGD
-3922 FVIDQYSGVLSF
+3922 FVIGRYSGVLSF
-3934 RNTPDYDQPADS
+3934 RNTPDYDRPADS

-3953 VTVRGHDSRAYG
+3953 VTIRGHDSRAYG

-3972 VTNVNESAP
+3972 VTNINEGAP
-3981 VVTGSTSRTV
+3981 VVTGSTARTV
-3991 QENTTSTIYTYSA
+3991 RENTTSTIYTYRA
-4004 TDADLNDTIAWS
+4004 ADPDLNDTIAWS
-4016 TGGTDGRHFLITED
+4016 TGGDDGRHFVITED
-4030 RYGRGLLAFAVPPDF
+4030 RYGRGLLAFAGPPDF

-4050 SGRDN
+4050 SDQDN

-4063 TDGQGLRGT
+4063 TDGAGLRGT
-4072 LAVTVTV
+4072 LAVAVTV
-4079 TALNEGPVVSGTATF
+4079 TALNEGPMVSGTAAF
-4094 TVNENQALADN
+4094 TINENQALTDN

-4110 ATYTARDPE
+4110 TTYTARDPE
-4119 AVGGVTTTITWSV
+4119 AIGGVTTTITWSV
-4132 SGLDYGDFTIG
+4132 SGRDSGDFNIDL
-4143 RETGTLA
+4143 ETGTLT
-4150 FRYPPNHE
+4150 FRYPPNYE
-4158 RPADYNRDNVYE
+4158 RPADYDRDNIYE
-4170 LTVRAYDGRSYG
+4170 LTVRAYDGRNYG
-4182 TFDVTVTVLE
+4182 TFEVAVTVLP
-4192 VNEGPEII
+4192 VNEGPEIT
-4200 GRDTFTYLENSTSA
+4200 GRDSLSFRENTPA
-4214 IYTYSATDPEGDA
+4214 TTTLYTYRATDPEGNA
-4227 FTWDLGGSDANDFV
+4227 FTWNLGGPDASDFV
-4241 ITTGATGA
+4241 ITADS
-4249 SGRGLLTFAA
+4249 SGRGVFTFAA

-4287 NVGELPVVV
+4287 KVGELPVVV
-4296 TVTDQNESAVVSGP
+4296 TVTDQNEGAVVAGQ

-4315 TENRDQTLI
+4315 TENRDPTLI

-4348 GDFLINSNG
+4348 GDFLINSDG

-4397 ITVSNVNEHDPAI
+4397 ITVNNVNEHDPAI
-4410 RSGSATTFNHRE
+4410 RSGSATTFNYRE

-4463 FRNPPDHENP
+4463 FRNPPDYENP

-4489 DSGRRSTSL
+4489 DSQGRSTSL

-4508 EGPEIFGTTNYTVLE
+4508 EGPEIFGTTNYTVIE
-4523 GQELLGATF
+4523 GQELTGAFF
-4532 TATDPEDPSIVV
+4532 TATDPEDPTIVV
-4544 SNWRTSGADSGDFT
+4544 SNWRTSGTDHGDFT
-4558 ITQDGVLSFLNTP
+4558 ITQDGVLSFRNTP
-4571 DYDQP
+4571 DYDRP
-4576 ADSNRDNIYLVTV
+4576 ADSNRDNIYMVTV

-4607 DQNESNPVVTGRE
+4607 DQNESSPVVSGNRT
-4620 SLSFPENT
+4620 LSFRENT
-4628 GTTTT
+4628 SSI

-4654 TDGDDFEINPD
+4654 TDGDDFDINSD

-4677 SPADSNA
+4677 RPADSNL
-4684 DNIYEITVVASDG
+4684 DNIYEITIVASDG
-4697 SNEGVLGVTITVTE
+4697 SNEGVLAVTITVTE
-4711 INEGPEI
+4711 VNEGPEI
-4718 SGAPTLTFDENT
+4718 SGAQTLTFDENT
-4730 ATDRVLATYSATD
+4730 ATDLILATYSATD
-4743 PENTAANITLWSTS
+4743 PENTAANITLWGTS
-4757 GRDVNDFT
+4757 GRDAGDFT
-4765 INSDGQLTFRYPPDY
+4765 INSDGQLTFLYPPNH
-4780 EQPADYN
+4780 ERPADYN

-4797 AYDGRVYGYYNV
+4797 ASDGRVYGYYEV
-4809 VVTVTPVDEAPEFRS
+4809 VVTVTPVDEAPEFRT
-4824 GSRDSFTYRENG
+4824 GSRNSFTYRENG
-4836 AYALYTYWATDP
+4836 KYNLYTYQATDP

-4853 AWSVGGVDARYFTI
+4853 AWSVGGLDASYFAI
-4867 SQSGVLSFSDPPN
+4867 SDTGVLSFAEPPN
-4880 FENPLR
+4880 FENPNR
-4886 IDGDGYDNEYEVTVV
+4886 FDGDGYDNEYEVTVQ
-4901 AADQTGRVANLPVM
+4901 ATDDNFNTARLGIT

-4922 EGPEI
+4922 EGPDI
-4927 VSCTETKFDTV
+4927 TGCSDTVFDTV
-4938 LAVEF
+4938 LDIDF
-4943 EGCDEITVD
+4943 DDCDEITVS
-4952 ENHDEPLYTYT
+4952 ENHDEPLYTYS

-4973 ITRWTLSG
+4973 ITRWSLSG
-4981 RDSGDFTIT
+4981 YDSGDFTIT

-5044 FRTNSQDTFAYRENG
+5044 FHGSSQDTFTYKENG
-5059 TAALYT
+5059 IAALHT
-5065 YYATDPEGADVS
+5065 YRATDPEGSDVS

-5084 ADAFEISEDGELTFA
+5084 AHAFEISEDGELTFA
-5099 EVPDYE
+5099 TVPDYE
-5105 EPEDLGRDNVYEAT
+5105 QPADSGRDNIYEVI

-5125 TGNTRRLE
+5125 TNNSRQLE
-5133 ITVTVVNLTD
+5133 VTVTVTNLTD